1 MSSVA
6 SVVTHFV
13 APFFKKK
20 IDLLCWQI
28 GYYFY
33 VSVLGYFQRLMVAS
47 YSRWPHIVK
56 IPIRRFFLSH
66 AVGSS
71 FAPRWCGKC
80 AKILTSRL
88 RVVTSLKNLLNTY
101 SNRKIPARARLNR
114 LRKLTK
120 DLKWCSFHSGEENFA
135 ENQGGILFNSKLD
148 YHRVNWREIDDQIV
162 MLQSNFCLNIRRKI
176 RSLCLTAIS

>member
-1 MSSVA
+1 MIW
-6 SVVTHFV
+6 FV
-13 APFFKKK
+13 
-20 IDLLCWQI
+20 WQI

-33 VSVLGYFQRLMVAS
+33 VSLLGYFQRLMVAS

-88 RVVTSLKNLLNTY
+88 RVATSLKTYWTLTWKNL
-101 SNRKIPARARLNR
+101 ARVNQ

-120 DLKWCSFHSGEENFA
+120 DLRWWFLSCRGEENFA